1 MKRFILRVHHD
12 HSGKTLGPQA
22 ARLVVELHERR
33 RLVFGLGDV
42 QEITGL
48 SADSAR
54 SFVAR
59 LVARGVATRL
69 KSGLFVLVPFELG
82 RARDY
87 LGNPYV
93 VARELVDARDY
104 YLSHASAMEIH
115 QMTTQ
120 PQLVVYT
127 TTLRA
132 RRPRTILGT
141 EFRFV
146 RARPTAFFGAAAHWV
161 DKTEKVMVS
170 DPERTVL
177 DGLAQPE
184 YCGGITEVAKGLGM
198 RRPDLDPRRL
208 VDYAV
213 RLDVGAVLRRLG
225 FLMELYEI
233 GETAEIHRLRQTLS
247 ATYHLL
253 DPGLPAEGRFM
264 ARWRLRLNVDPE
276 ELRAVGGT

>member
-1 MKRFILRVHHD
+1 M
-12 HSGKTLGPQA
+12 
-22 ARLVVELHERR
+22 VELHERR

>member
-1 MKRFILRVHHD
+1 MLRVD
-12 HSGKTLGPQA
+12 HEHPAKTLGPQA

-33 RLVFGLGDV
+33 RLVFGLHDV
-42 QEITGL
+42 QQITGL
-48 SADSAR
+48 GADSAR
-54 SFVAR
+54 SFLAR
-59 LVARGVATRL
+59 LAARGIVTRL
-69 KSGLFVLVPFELG
+69 KPGLFVLVPFDLG
-82 RARDY
+82 HAREY

-146 RARPTAFFGAAAHWV
+146 RARPAAFFGAAAHWV

-184 YCGGITEVAKGLGM
+184 YCGGITEVAKGVGM
-198 RRPDLDPRRL
+198 RRPNLDPRRL
-208 VDYAV
+208 VDYAL

-233 GETAEIHRLRQTLS
+233 EAPDEVARLRSALS

-253 DPGLPAEGRFM
+253 DPGLPAEGRFL